1 MQNAALLAG
10 RLILAACILPP
21 ALGRAVNI
29 SGFALNLEMRGMVY
43 PSGMATLVVVTQLF
57 GPLALILGLAPRLCA
72 GALIGALII
81 STGILHRFWEVQG
94 VAGQLEQAV
103 FMGNLAL
110 VAGLIFY
117 ALAGPGRWSWQAIW
131 SPANTRPKPR
141 AMQQSGSRVPRPRAV
156 GPREP
161 ARAETA

>member
-10 RLILAACILPP
+10 RLILAACIFPP
-21 ALGRAVNI
+21 ALGRALNI
-29 SGFALNLEMRGMVY
+29 SGFAFNLGMKGIVY

-57 GPLALILGLAPRLCA
+57 GPLALMLGLAPRLCA
-72 GALIGALII
+72 GALIAALII

-94 VAGQLEQAV
+94 VAGQLDQAV

-117 ALAGPGRWSWQAIW
+117 AVAGPGGWSWQAFW
-131 SPANTRPKPR
+131 SRSETRSKPR
-141 AMQQSGSRVPRPRAV
+141 ARKQSGSRAPRARPV
-156 GPREP
+156 GPRE
-161 ARAETA
+161 AAEAA